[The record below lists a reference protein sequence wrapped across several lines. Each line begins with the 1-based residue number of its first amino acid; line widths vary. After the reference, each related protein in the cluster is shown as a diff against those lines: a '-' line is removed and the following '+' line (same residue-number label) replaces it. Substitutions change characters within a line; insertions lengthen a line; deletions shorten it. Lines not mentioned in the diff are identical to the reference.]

1 MNKTLVPML
10 KPGFLWVWIISIAW
24 ASCQFNQP
32 RDAFSNEPGYDDI
45 RIAGAMRNVMRK
57 GELGGVIHLD
67 SLTKEAGWYGV
78 GPVEYL
84 QGELMLFN
92 GVGYVSRVAS
102 DSTMVMEKTGDVK
115 APFFVY
121 ARVLEWEERNLPD
134 SIVTDKQLE
143 HYLHHISAGAKRPFA
158 FKLRGEVAD
167 ALFHVQNLPPGSTVS
182 SPEEAHRGQVKY
194 RLQHEDVHLL
204 GFFSTE
210 HQGVFTH
217 HDSYVHMHLLTADEQ
232 MMGHLDGVSFKAGG
246 MKLYLPV
253 H

>member
-1 MNKTLVPML
+1 MC
-10 KPGFLWVWIISIAW
+10 KPIFLWVSLIAMGLL
-24 ASCQFNQP
+24 SCQFNEPQSTAP
-32 RDAFSNEPGYDDI
+32 NESVYDDI

-67 SLTKEAGWYGV
+67 TLTREAGWYGV

-84 QGELMLFN
+84 QGELMLFD
-92 GVGYVSRVAS
+92 GVGYVSRVTS
-102 DSTMVMEKTGDVK
+102 DSTMSMEKTGDIK

-121 ARVLEWEERNLPD
+121 GRVLEWEEVNLPD
-134 SIVTDKQLE
+134 SIVSDKQLE
-143 HYLHHISAGAKRPFA
+143 HYLYHISAGAKRPFV
-158 FKLRGEVAD
+158 FKMRGEVAD

-194 RLQHEDVHLL
+194 KVQNEDVHVL

-217 HDSYVHMHLLTADEQ
+217 HDSYVHMHLLTVDEK
-232 MMGHLDGVSFKAGG
+232 MMGHLDGVSFKPGV
-246 MKLYLPV
+246 MKLCMPV
-253 H
+253 R